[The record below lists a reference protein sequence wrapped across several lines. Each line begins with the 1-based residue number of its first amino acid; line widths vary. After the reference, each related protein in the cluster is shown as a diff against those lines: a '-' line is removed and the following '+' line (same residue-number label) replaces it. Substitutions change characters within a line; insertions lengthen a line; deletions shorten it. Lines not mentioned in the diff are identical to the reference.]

1 MNLSRFRFLHPGVLA
16 IAIGLMVL
24 VSASTGS
31 AQQAVTG
38 TADGTVLSAI
48 VLAAGTNLEFGDIF
62 PGVPKTV
69 ARTATG
75 GDTTAAIFTITGEAG
90 AGVTAQFMLPE
101 YLSSSAGAQMNITFS
116 STDMA
121 IDTTNSKTPLTV
133 VVGDGWVDEDP
144 RSFPAALVIGG
155 TEGPTVIT
163 SVFLGGK
170 VIPSMYQPSGT
181 YSGDI
186 VLSVSYNGN

>member
-1 MNLSRFRFLHPGVLA
+1 MNLSRTRFLRPVVLTVMVSLAVLA
-16 IAIGLMVL
+16 GAGP
-24 VSASTGS
+24 GF

-38 TADGTVLSAI
+38 TADGV
-48 VLAAGTNLEFGDIF
+48 VLAAITLAATEQLDFTNIF

-75 GDTTAAIFTITGEAG
+75 ADTTAAIFTITGEAG

-101 YLSSSAGAQMNITFS
+101 YLSSSGGAQMNCTFS
-116 STDMA
+116 ATDMA
-121 IDTTNSKTPLTV
+121 IDTTNTKTPLTV

-144 RSFPAALVIGG
+144 RDFPAALVIGG
-155 TEGPTVIT
+155 TTPSVTVT

-170 VIPSMYQPSGT
+170 VIPSMYQPAGT
-181 YSGDI
+181 YSGDL